1 MATPDKSAAS
11 DAGATDSA
19 ASHEASRYRFS
30 VPVRDESVERWIAEQ
45 STLSHSL
52 RQIIRE
58 AIERDG
64 FVDVTC
70 RPVKQLPRR
79 GRPPQDSATGSA
91 PEPEKGDEESAPRLL
106 DMDLDDDDD
115 EDLGAEPIGEQIA
128 RSRSGNR
135 RKADAPEQTTY
146 DPPLEDAEQKAPAD
160 AGEADD
166 DDADDDGDMGSLFS
180 KAIGR

>member
-11 DAGATDSA
+11 DADATDSTV
-19 ASHEASRYRFS
+19 SHESSRYRFS

-79 GRPPQDSATGSA
+79 GRPPQDSTTGSA
-91 PEPEKGDEESAPRLL
+91 PEPEKADDEAPRLL
-106 DMDLDDDDD
+106 DMDLDDDD

-128 RSRSGNR
+128 QARSGNR
-135 RKADAPEQTTY
+135 RKADSPEQTTY
-146 DPPLEDAEQKAPAD
+146 DPPLEDAEQKASA
-160 AGEADD
+160 
-166 DDADDDGDMGSLFS
+166 DADDDSDDGGMSSLFS

>member
-11 DAGATDSA
+11 DADATDSTV
-19 ASHEASRYRFS
+19 SHEASRYRFS

-79 GRPPQDSATGSA
+79 GRPPQDSATSSA
-91 PEPEKGDEESAPRLL
+91 SESEKDDDKAPRLL
-106 DMDLDDDDD
+106 NMDLDDDD
-115 EDLGAEPIGEQIA
+115 EDLGTEPIGEQIA
-128 RSRSGNR
+128 QARSSNR
-135 RKADAPEQTTY
+135 RKADSPEQTTY
-146 DPPLEDAEQKAPAD
+146 DPPLEDAEQKALAD
-160 AGEADD
+160 AGGAGD
-166 DDADDDGDMGSLFS
+166 DDADDTMGSLFS

>member
-1 MATPDKSAAS
+1 MATPDKSDTS
-11 DAGATDSA
+11 ETETSSGSV
-19 ASHEASRYRFS
+19 SHEASRYRFS

-79 GRPPQDSATGSA
+79 GRPPQDSATGSE
-91 PEPEKGDEESAPRLL
+91 PEPEKDDDKAPRLL
-106 DMDLDDDDD
+106 DMSLDDDD
-115 EDLGAEPIGEQIA
+115 EDLGDEPIGEQIA

-135 RKADAPEQTTY
+135 RKADSPEQTTY
-146 DPPLEDAEQKAPAD
+146 DPPLAGAEQKAPAD
-160 AGEADD
+160 AGDADD
-166 DDADDDGDMGSLFS
+166 DDADDTMGSLFS

>member
-11 DAGATDSA
+11 DADATDSTV
-19 ASHEASRYRFS
+19 SHEASRYRFS

-79 GRPPQDSATGSA
+79 GRPPQDSATDSA
-91 PEPEKGDEESAPRLL
+91 PEPEKSDEGSVPRLL

-115 EDLGAEPIGEQIA
+115 LGENPIGEQIVQA
-128 RSRSGNR
+128 RSSNR
-135 RKADAPEQTTY
+135 RKADSPEKTTY
-146 DPPLEDAEQKAPAD
+146 DPPLEDPEQKASAD
-160 AGEADD
+160 AGDD
-166 DDADDDGDMGSLFS
+166 GDNGDMGSLFS